1 MDCRSPCD
9 SGCPPVWGGEEKEK
23 EKEKMNDENK
33 KDELPEKESDLELFK
48 RALIE
53 GVNRRIQREIDNCNK

>member
-1 MDCRSPCD
+1 
-9 SGCPPVWGGEEKEK
+9 
-23 EKEKMNDENK
+23 MNDENK
-33 KDELPEKESDLELFK
+33 KDELSEKESNLELFK